1 MLYYDLAKLEFGRI
15 LWLKRITPNW
25 LMNQKKLNYQP
36 KWGKK
41 LAPDRS
47 LFRILMAIFTFIS
60 SGQEVQLKQ
69 FHLYLVVPWDF
80 QVFQH
85 PITHSD

>member
-1 MLYYDLAKLEFGRI
+1 MVEKDNTKLVNESEEV
-15 LWLKRITPNW
+15 
-25 LMNQKKLNYQP
+25 KLST
-36 KWGKK
+36 KMGKK

-85 PITHSD
+85 QSLTVIKSYLCS